1 MTTSRQTAPLIVAA
15 TAAILPLFF
24 FLPGPV
30 GRLNP
35 AGWPVWVMAL
45 HSIPAYLGM
54 IAAGIAAVRSEPPA
68 RTAANAL
75 LTLVITVYFT
85 FLMSFGL
92 NFIPGCG
99 LFDLQLTLLALLGTL
114 LTALVMAGL
123 SIRPPLRP
131 VRYPAL
137 LIVPAMAVQGWVY
150 IDLVTAIWATI

>member
-1 MTTSRQTAPLIVAA
+1 
-15 TAAILPLFF
+15 
-24 FLPGPV
+24 
-30 GRLNP
+30 
-35 AGWPVWVMAL
+35 MAL
-45 HSIPAYLGM
+45 HSIPACLGM

-75 LTLVITVYFT
+75 LTLAITVYFT

-92 NFIPGCG
+92 NFILGCG
-99 LFDLQLTLLALLGTL
+99 LFDLQLTLPALLGTL

-123 SIRPPLRP
+123 SFRPPLRP
-131 VRYPAL
+131 IRYPAL

>member
-1 MTTSRQTAPLIVAA
+1 MTTSRQTAPLTVAA

-85 FLMSFGL
+85 FLMSFG
-92 NFIPGCG
+92 
-99 LFDLQLTLLALLGTL
+99 QLTLLALLGTL

-123 SIRPPLRP
+123 SFRPPLRP
-131 VRYPAL
+131 IRYPAL
-137 LIVPAMAVQGWVY
+137 LIVPAMAAQGWVY